1 MHQVCCNDKIY
12 KILFVR
18 IILTASTRNPDT
30 SLLEEKR
37 NVSHIKLRRGRK
49 VGFRVEIQWFINVI
63 GKLGFIN
70 LFCSLQA
77 GRK

>member
-1 MHQVCCNDKIY
+1 MHQVCCNGKIY

-37 NVSHIKLRRGRK
+37 NVSHIKGRG
-49 VGFRVEIQWFINVI
+49 EE
-63 GKLGFIN
+63 
-70 LFCSLQA
+70 
-77 GRK
+77 GRFQGCDSVVHQHHWKTRFH